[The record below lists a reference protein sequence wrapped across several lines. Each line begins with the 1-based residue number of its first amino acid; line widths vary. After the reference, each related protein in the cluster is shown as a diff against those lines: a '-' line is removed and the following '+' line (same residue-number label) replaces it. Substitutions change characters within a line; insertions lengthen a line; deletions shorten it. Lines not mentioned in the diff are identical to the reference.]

1 MTVALQHLLN
11 KMIDNTPPD
20 GCINIIL
27 SHSASSWELRI
38 SNCEKIRNGILK
50 MIPAMPAFSSIY
62 NYGDLWTVKK
72 IIRLHG
78 GGIIFKI
85 PFLIFSQ
92 LLIRNSQELAECE
105 RIIFIQPSGGV
116 LSIILFK
123 RC

>member
-1 MTVALQHLLN
+1 
-11 KMIDNTPPD
+11 MIDNTPPD

-78 GGIIFKI
+78 GKIIGYGYGKVVTYRLLCRNIFNPNPRQI
-85 PFLIFSQ
+85 PVWRYL
-92 LLIRNSQELAECE
+92 
-105 RIIFIQPSGGV
+105 
-116 LSIILFK
+116 
-123 RC
+123 

>member
-1 MTVALQHLLN
+1 
-11 KMIDNTPPD
+11 MIDNTPPD

-78 GGIIFKI
+78 GKIIGYGYGKWLLTRLLCRNIFNPNPRQI
-85 PFLIFSQ
+85 PVWRYL
-92 LLIRNSQELAECE
+92 
-105 RIIFIQPSGGV
+105 
-116 LSIILFK
+116 
-123 RC
+123 

>member
-1 MTVALQHLLN
+1 
-11 KMIDNTPPD
+11 MIDNTPPD

-78 GGIIFKI
+78 GKIIGYGYGKVVTYQVIMPKYFQ
-85 PFLIFSQ
+85 SQ
-92 LLIRNSQELAECE
+92 SEADT
-105 RIIFIQPSGGV
+105 GMA
-116 LSIILFK
+116 LSVK
-123 RC
+123 KQKV